1 MSMTI
6 DATLLA
12 RAQHA
17 CELCGAAGGAL
28 EAFVVPPSTRAASIV
43 VCGVCAPQLASGA
56 ELDAKHWFCL
66 QTSIWSEVPAVQVVA
81 HRLLGR
87 LRSESWAVALLDQVY
102 LADDIL
108 AWANDVAQDQV
119 DAAVVVR
126 DCNGAAL
133 AEGDAVTLIK
143 DLEVKGA
150 GFTAKRGTLVKG
162 IRLVDDPT
170 HIEGRVN
177 GVAIYLKTEF
187 LKRA

>member
-1 MSMTI
+1 MTI
-6 DATLLA
+6 EATLLA

-17 CELCGAAGGAL
+17 CELCAEAGAELQAL
-28 EAFVVPPSTRAASIV
+28 VVAPASHDASIV
-43 VCGVCAPQLASGA
+43 VCGVCASQLAPGA
-56 ELDAKHWFCL
+56 ALDARHWLCL

-81 HRLLGR
+81 YRLLGR
-87 LRSESWAVALLDQVY
+87 LRHESWAVALLEQVY
-102 LADDIL
+102 LADDLI
-108 AWANDVAQDQV
+108 AWANDVADEPG
-119 DAAVVVR
+119 DTAVVVR
-126 DCNGAAL
+126 DSNGAAL
-133 AEGDAVTLIK
+133 ADGDAVTLIK